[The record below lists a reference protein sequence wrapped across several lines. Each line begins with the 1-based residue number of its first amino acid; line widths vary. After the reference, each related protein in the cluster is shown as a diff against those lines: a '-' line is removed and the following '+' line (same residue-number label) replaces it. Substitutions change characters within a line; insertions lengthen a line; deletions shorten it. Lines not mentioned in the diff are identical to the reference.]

1 LTAIKNFDNS
11 TIVELYRAVEALSAL
26 AQDSR
31 LKVFRLLVRRGPDG
45 MPAGE
50 IARALKAPA
59 NTMSAHL
66 AILSRAGLVSARKQ
80 GRSIIYAVNLEGT
93 RKLLAYLVEDCCGGK
108 PDVCRPLIA
117 SALAECCGR

>member
-1 LTAIKNFDNS
+1 MELSRAIK
-11 TIVELYRAVEALSAL
+11 ALSAL

-31 LKVFRLLVRRGPDG
+31 LKIFRLLMRRGPDG

-50 IARALKAPA
+50 IARALKAPP
-59 NTMSAHL
+59 NTMSVHL
-66 AILSRAGLVSARKQ
+66 AILTRAGLVSARKQ
-80 GRSIIYAVNLEGT
+80 GRSIIYAVDLEGT

-117 SALAECCGR
+117 ECCGK